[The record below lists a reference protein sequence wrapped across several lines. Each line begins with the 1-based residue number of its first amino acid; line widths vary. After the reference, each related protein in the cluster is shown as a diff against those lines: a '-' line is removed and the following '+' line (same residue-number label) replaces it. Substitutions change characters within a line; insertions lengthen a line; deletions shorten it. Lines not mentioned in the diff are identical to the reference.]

1 MPSSLI
7 FWFGTTRLPL
17 AMMPS
22 RLCVFLA
29 NVRKGVKHCGL
40 RPSTGKRKLQ
50 EGTHQRLDTGARLAL
65 ILNVL
70 VTGKAR
76 NDYGVGE
83 TMGKGVGVNDWC
95 HEKGER
101 QDAAYFSPLPL
112 STKRSAALAS
122 RQLPAVIWLAV
133 LAVAL
138 AGGFGLGDDHSTG
151 AGDTG
156 LALDCH
162 GETMEAESG

>member
-1 MPSSLI
+1 MD
-7 FWFGTTRLPL
+7 
-17 AMMPS
+17 A
-22 RLCVFLA
+22 
-29 NVRKGVKHCGL
+29 
-40 RPSTGKRKLQ
+40 
-50 EGTHQRLDTGARLAL
+50 GARLAL

-70 VTGKAR
+70 VTGEAHNGFSVR
-76 NDYGVGE
+76 E
-83 TMGKGVGVNDWC
+83 AMGKCVGVNNWR

-101 QDAAYFSPLPL
+101 QAAAYFSPLQL

-133 LAVAL
+133 LAVTL
-138 AGGFGLGDDHSTG
+138 AGGFGLGDDHATG